1 MMLNVKTYLVQI
13 TTQRRNEMSFLEIFE
28 LSDKAYNKLK
38 YVVQIIL
45 PAIATFIGILG
56 LSLGLPYTELIVTIF
71 TAVIALLGSVL
82 GISSYNYNK

>member
-1 MMLNVKTYLVQI
+1 
-13 TTQRRNEMSFLEIFE
+13 MSFLEIFE

-38 YVVQIIL
+38 YIVQIIL

-56 LSLGLPYTELIVTIF
+56 LSLGLPYTELIVTIL
-71 TAVIALLGSVL
+71 TAVIALLGSIL

>member
-1 MMLNVKTYLVQI
+1 
-13 TTQRRNEMSFLEIFE
+13 MSFLEIFE

-38 YVVQIIL
+38 YIVQIIL

-71 TAVIALLGSVL
+71 TAAIALLGSIL

>member
-1 MMLNVKTYLVQI
+1 
-13 TTQRRNEMSFLEIFE
+13 MSFLEIFE

-38 YVVQIIL
+38 YIVQIIL

-56 LSLGLPYTELIVTIF
+56 LSLGLPYTELIVTIL

>member
-1 MMLNVKTYLVQI
+1 
-13 TTQRRNEMSFLEIFE
+13 MSFLEIFE

-38 YVVQIIL
+38 YIVQIIL

-56 LSLGLPYTELIVTIF
+56 LSLGLPYTKLIVTIF
-71 TAVIALLGSVL
+71 TAVIALLGSGF

>member
-1 MMLNVKTYLVQI
+1 
-13 TTQRRNEMSFLEIFE
+13 MSFLEIFE
-28 LSDKAYNKLK
+28 LSDKAYNKMK
-38 YVVQIIL
+38 YIVQIIL

>member
-1 MMLNVKTYLVQI
+1 
-13 TTQRRNEMSFLEIFE
+13 MSFLEIFE

-38 YVVQIIL
+38 YIVQIIL

-56 LSLGLPYTELIVTIF
+56 LSLGLPYTELIVTIS
-71 TAVIALLGSVL
+71 TAVIALLGSIL